1 MEMTTVDYL
10 MVMETETKMVKLHIN
25 QRSILQPMEVTTEIK
40 ILVDIMVTSMA
51 LKIWDQEMVVEME
64 AETLLL

>member
-25 QRSILQPMEVTTEIK
+25 QRNILQPMEVTTEIK

-51 LKIWDQEMVVEME
+51 LKIWDQEMVVETE